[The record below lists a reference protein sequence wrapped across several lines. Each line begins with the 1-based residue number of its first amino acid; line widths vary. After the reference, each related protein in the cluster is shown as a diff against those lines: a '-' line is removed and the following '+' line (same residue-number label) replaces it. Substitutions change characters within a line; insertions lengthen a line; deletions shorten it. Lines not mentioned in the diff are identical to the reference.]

1 MRIRRNLVPDH
12 QWRITMTQGSTGF
25 SVSDLEYNLITT
37 LSNLLQSEEVL
48 ARYTKD
54 AEDAGE
60 NEIAE
65 SFRRLRN
72 HNGEVAV
79 RMRQELQRMIA
90 QG

>member
-1 MRIRRNLVPDH
+1 
-12 QWRITMTQGSTGF
+12 MTQGQTEF

-60 NEIAE
+60 GDIAE
-65 SFRRLRN
+65 SFRQLRQ
-72 HNGEVAV
+72 HNGDVAI
-79 RMRQELQRMIA
+79 RLRQELHRLMMKDS
-90 QG
+90 

>member
-1 MRIRRNLVPDH
+1 VRIRGNPAPD
-12 QWRITMTQGSTGF
+12 QKRRITMTQDSTSF

-60 NEIAE
+60 QDIAE
-65 SFRRLRN
+65 SFRRLRA

-79 RMRQELQRMIA
+79 RMRQELQRLIA
-90 QG
+90 KD